1 MNIEFKV
8 DEDGTVHKI
17 VTADPVIT
25 DTVIDP
31 FGFDAEIANQQMANN
46 DDQGV
51 IDNKQAAMAARN
63 DVISNLLVQKSQAMA
78 SPVVQ
83 ELVTKQLNL
92 ASNEKTP
99 PVSIDPVSIDPAIPS
114 GSDDSTRSPDKVP
127 ADNETAPVDASAD
140 TGVVDAPASN
150 ETPLE
155 PQP

>member
-51 IDNKQAAMAARN
+51 IDNKQAAMATRN

-92 ASNEKTP
+92 ASNEKTL
-99 PVSIDPVSIDPAIPS
+99 PVSIDPAIPS
-114 GSDDSTRSPDKVP
+114 GSDDSAPSPDKVP
-127 ADNETAPVDASAD
+127 ADNETAPVDAPAD

>member
-1 MNIEFKV
+1 M
-8 DEDGTVHKI
+8 T
-17 VTADPVIT
+17 
-25 DTVIDP
+25 P
-31 FGFDAEIANQQMANN
+31 FGFDAEIANQQMENN

-99 PVSIDPVSIDPAIPS
+99 PVSIDPAIPS
-114 GSDDSTRSPDKVP
+114 GSDDSTPSPDKVP

-150 ETPLE
+150 ETPA
-155 PQP
+155 QS